1 MAHPSSALPNNIYIL
16 NGTNDL
22 TVTAGTYVFAIYN
35 PTASQVT
42 VDLTGAINTY
52 QTDAYKQTSSE
63 VTGVP
68 IPSGGTIY
76 GRFTNVGCSTA
87 NVVCYLN

>member
-1 MAHPSSALPNNIYIL
+1 MAHPSASLPNDIHIL

-22 TVTAGTYVFAIYN
+22 TMSNGKHVIAIYN

-42 VDLTGAINTY
+42 VDLTGAIVNYNSSAY
-52 QTDAYKQTSSE
+52 QQNDSE
-63 VTGVP
+63 VAGIP

-76 GRFTNVGCSTA
+76 GRFTNVGCTTA
-87 NVVCYLN
+87 NVICYVN

>member
-1 MAHPSSALPNNIYIL
+1 MAHPSASLPNDIHIL

-22 TVTAGTYVFAIYN
+22 TMSNGKHVIAIYN

-42 VDLTGAINTY
+42 VDLTGAIVNYNSSAY
-52 QTDAYKQTSSE
+52 QQNDSE
-63 VTGVP
+63 VTGIP

-87 NVVCYLN
+87 NVICYVN